1 MFRGAYT
8 EHHHFAK
15 SVILET
21 SYEPNRENMVTW
33 IRVYP
38 SEEHYLIELSVVTKI
53 FYVCVVQ
60 YMWLVEFLILIDLN
74 LT

>member
-1 MFRGAYT
+1 M
-8 EHHHFAK
+8 
-15 SVILET
+15 ILET
-21 SYEPNRENMVTW
+21 SCKPNRENMVTR

-38 SEEHYLIELSVVTKI
+38 LEQHYLIELSVVTKI

>member
-1 MFRGAYT
+1 
-8 EHHHFAK
+8 
-15 SVILET
+15 
-21 SYEPNRENMVTW
+21 MVTR

-38 SEEHYLIELSVVTKI
+38 LEQHYLIELSVVTKI